1 MKIIKKFQDGG
12 SAPVAT
18 GAPAGPE
25 AGGQDPIQMLAEMS
39 MQALQAQDCQMAM
52 QVCEGFV
59 ALVQQ
64 AMNAAPQGPIGE
76 APEGQPVFKKG
87 GKMIGR
93 KKCAKKACGGSMAK
107 K

>member
-1 MKIIKKFQDGG
+1 MKIVKKFQAGG
-12 SAPVAT
+12 AMPASAPTPDA
-18 GAPAGPE
+18 GA
-25 AGGQDPIQMLAEMS
+25 QDPIQMLAEMS

-64 AMNAAPQGPIGE
+64 AMSGTPQGPVGE
-76 APEGQPVFKKG
+76 VPEGQPVFKKG

-93 KKCAKKACGGSMAK
+93 KKCAKKACGGSMTK

>member
-1 MKIIKKFQDGG
+1 MKIIKFMQEGG
-12 SAPVAT
+12 QAPVAT
-18 GAPAGPE
+18 PATEPAGN
-25 AGGQDPIQMLAEMS
+25 QDPIQILAEMS

-64 AMNAAPQGPIGE
+64 AMNTAPQGPVGE
-76 APEGQPVFKKG
+76 IPEGQPVFKKG

-93 KKCAKKACGGSMAK
+93 KKCAKKACGGSMSK

>member
-1 MKIIKKFQDGG
+1 M
-12 SAPVAT
+12 SSP
-18 GAPAGPE
+18 APAPE
-25 AGGQDPIQMLAEMS
+25 ANAQDPIQMLAEMS

-64 AMNAAPQGPIGE
+64 AMNAPQGPIGE

-93 KKCAKKACGGSMAK
+93 KKCAKKACGGSMVK

>member
-1 MKIIKKFQDGG
+1 MKIKKYQAGG
-12 SAPVAT
+12 QAPMSAP
-18 GAPAGPE
+18 APAPE
-25 AGGQDPIQMLAEMS
+25 ANAQDPIQMLAEMS

-64 AMNAAPQGPIGE
+64 AMNAPQGPIGE

-93 KKCAKKACGGSMAK
+93 KKCAKKACGGSMVK
-107 K
+107 KL